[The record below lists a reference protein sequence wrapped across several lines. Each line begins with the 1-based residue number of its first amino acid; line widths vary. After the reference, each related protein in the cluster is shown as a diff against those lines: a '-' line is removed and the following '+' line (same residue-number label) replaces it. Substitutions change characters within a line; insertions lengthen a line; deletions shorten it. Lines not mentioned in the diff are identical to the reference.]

1 MSCCLH
7 LSARSNQQAKS
18 VVVVSS
24 FVTTM
29 QQRQI
34 MTKTK
39 GSSTPGHILSII
51 KAAKGSGC
59 LNLSSKNITEST
71 LPEELCSWQS
81 ASEGDKW
88 WELVEL
94 TKLDISHNNIAKLP
108 PNIFASLSELKVL
121 QAANAGLVLL
131 PDSIGTLSSTLT
143 KLVISDN
150 QISVL
155 PSSLTLL
162 TALLELRA
170 DGNGLTQL
178 LPSLHAFERMDTLAV
193 SRNKIT
199 ALPDSL
205 GGCTALCVL
214 SCSSNSITC
223 LPACLSSLWHLREI
237 EVASNRIVDA
247 PDLSLCTALQR
258 LDLRF
263 NKLTHAPKLPKT
275 STLFELLL
283 SSNCII
289 CMPDVSS
296 SIGLATL
303 DFGGNK
309 LKSIDGQML
318 IQLKRLKCLDL
329 RNNDI
334 AELDPVI
341 GGMTTLQALVL
352 QGNPLRSI
360 RHNIIEKTPLV
371 LKLLRDRLTGVPSED
386 EVMQSVNLQQALAQ
400 SQWSHSLD
408 CRGFKLVDVPP
419 AIAVP
424 PLCVALHHIDVSAN
438 SLSSLPPFCLSL
450 CSLTLLDV
458 SDNKLTEL
466 PALLK
471 EFSPLVSVKF
481 SKNAIGTFPLQFC
494 SFSRTLTSVDLS
506 SNKIKGPLPS
516 EFFFHCRK
524 LEILNVAVNQISALP
539 ETIGYCVALCVL
551 DVGNNQIEHLP
562 LGCRMLS
569 RLHTL
574 SIENNSFTI
583 LPPLISIL
591 PALSA
596 LLISGNPLKAVA
608 RSLLT
613 SGTANVIKWLRERG
627 ADVPIWQPPPTEIPS
642 LYSQTLHELQPL
654 AALHELQ
661 PLAARSHRSD
671 ATPSASL
678 QKLDAEIAELEAKS
692 QSSGNIS
699 QAQAFALKKQLQMKR
714 AEKIRAERAEMLA
727 AASAS

>member
-1 MSCCLH
+1 MS
-7 LSARSNQQAKS
+7 
-18 VVVVSS
+18 
-24 FVTTM
+24 
-29 QQRQI
+29 
-34 MTKTK
+34 KTK
-39 GSSTPGHILSII
+39 VSNTPAHILSII

-81 ASEGDKW
+81 ASEGEKW

-94 TKLDISHNNIAKLP
+94 TKVDISHNSITKLP
-108 PNIFASLSELKVL
+108 PSIFHSLSELKVL
-121 QAANAGLVLL
+121 QAANSGLQLL
-131 PDSIGTLSSTLT
+131 PDSIGALSSTLT

-150 QISVL
+150 QISIL

-162 TALLELRA
+162 TNLMELRA

-178 LPSLHAFERMDTLAV
+178 PALHAFGRMDILAV

-199 ALPDSL
+199 MLPDSV

-214 SCSSNSITC
+214 SVSNNSITC

-263 NKLTHAPKLPKT
+263 NRLTHAPKLPAT

-283 SSNCII
+283 SSNCIA

-296 SIGLATL
+296 SSGLATL
-303 DFGGNK
+303 DFGSNK
-309 LKSIDGQML
+309 LKGIDGQML
-318 IQLKRLKCLDL
+318 IRLKRLKCLDL

-334 AELDPVI
+334 AELDPVV

-360 RHNIIEKTPLV
+360 RHNILEKTPLV

-386 EVMQSVNLQQALAQ
+386 DVMQSAQLQQALAQ
-400 SQWSHSLD
+400 SQWSRCLD
-408 CRGFKLVDVPP
+408 CRGLKLADVPP
-419 AIAVP
+419 AIGAP
-424 PLCVALHHIDVSAN
+424 PLCLVLQHIDMSTNVLPSI
-438 SLSSLPPFCLSL
+438 PPFCLSL
-450 CSLTLLDV
+450 PSLTFLDV
-458 SDNKLTEL
+458 SDNKLIEV
-466 PALLK
+466 PALVG
-471 EFSPLVSVKF
+471 ESSPLATFKI
-481 SKNAIGTFPLQFC
+481 SKNLLGTFPLQLC
-494 SFSRTLTSVDLS
+494 SFSHTLTCIDVS
-506 SNKIKGPLPS
+506 SNRIKGPLPA
-516 EFFFHCRK
+516 EVFFNCRK

-539 ETIGYCVALCVL
+539 ETVGFCDSLCVL
-551 DVGNNQIEHLP
+551 DLGSNQMEQLP

-574 SIENNSFTI
+574 SIENNSFTS
-583 LPPLISIL
+583 LPSLIAIL
-591 PALSA
+591 PALTA
-596 LLISGNPLKAVA
+596 LLISGNPLKTTSRA
-608 RSLLT
+608 LLT

-627 ADVPIWQPPPTEIPS
+627 ADVPVWHPPQQTEAPS
-642 LYSQTLHELQPL
+642 FAGRT
-654 AALHELQ
+654 LHELQ
-661 PLAARSHRSD
+661 PLAARSHCS
-671 ATPSASL
+671 AAAPSALL
-678 QKLDAEIAELEAKS
+678 QKLDAEIAELEAKCL
-692 QSSGNIS
+692 SSASVS

-727 AASAS
+727 AASAR